1 MTYIWINPVTANLY
15 EPDALNEYLARHG
28 YERFETV
35 GDWMGG
41 VKDKYC
47 QAVAKSTSPVMDM
60 RCPKIKDLL
69 EELGITSEVIL
80 PKIEP
85 ILIHSAREGS
95 VREDL
100 QGKEKIITTPCKA
113 LADMG
118 NGLNLLDTSF
128 MSWKEFVD
136 MLGEEPARKSLQ
148 ESPIPPG
155 FFGDLG
161 IQTVSVTG
169 EEEIRNYWE
178 HNASH
183 DIQLVEMLFCKNG
196 CHNGD
201 GIINHDEKNN

>member
-35 GDWMGG
+35 GDWMGE
-41 VKDKYC
+41 VKEKYR
-47 QAVAKSTSPVMDM
+47 QAVAKSTSPVVDV
-60 RCPKIKDLL
+60 RCPKIKELL
-69 EELGITSEVIL
+69 DEMGITSEVIL
-80 PKIEP
+80 PEIDP
-85 ILIHSAREGS
+85 ILIHCAREGS
-95 VREDL
+95 AREDL

-118 NGLNLLDTSF
+118 NGLRIPDTRF
-128 MSWKEFVD
+128 MSWKDFVD
-136 MLGEEPARKSLQ
+136 MLGEEPARKSIK

-155 FFGDLG
+155 FFDDLG
-161 IQTVSVTG
+161 LKTASVTG

-178 HNASH
+178 NDMPS
-183 DIQLVEMLFCKNG
+183 DIQLVEMLFCEKG

-201 GIINHDEKNN
+201 GVR